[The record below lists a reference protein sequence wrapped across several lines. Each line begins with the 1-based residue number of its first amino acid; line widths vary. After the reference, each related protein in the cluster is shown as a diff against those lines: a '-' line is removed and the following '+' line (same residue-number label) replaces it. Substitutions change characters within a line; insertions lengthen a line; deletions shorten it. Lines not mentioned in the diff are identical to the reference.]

1 MLNLGFIL
9 ETLTDYQPTGQ
20 EPLISSVVI
29 DSRKAR
35 PGSVFVCF
43 AGEKVDAHDFILDAF
58 ERGAMAAIVEHARPE
73 AGAVIDAAKPWA
85 EQLAEQQIAA
95 VQTPPVPFQI
105 LVSSTMEAM
114 QRLGGQWRR
123 RFPELRTIGITGSVG
138 KTTTKELTHAV
149 LSRRYNTL
157 KSEGNYNNEIG
168 LPLTLLRLRPWH
180 QRAVLEMGMYTSGE
194 IRLLC
199 DLAQPQIGVVTIVG
213 SVHMEWLGS
222 IEAIAAAKQ
231 ELVEALPAAPEGVA
245 ILNRD
250 DERVMEMADHT
261 EARVFTYGLD
271 SQSDIWADNIL
282 SMGLDGIYFTLHHGS
297 ESLNVQVPLLG
308 RHSVHTALR
317 AAAVGLVEGL
327 SWDEIVHGLQGLS
340 SQLRLVAVP
349 GPHNSILLDD
359 TYNSS
364 PESAIAALN
373 LLDDLEGRRI
383 AVLGDMLELGPVEE
397 QSHRLVGRRAK
408 DAAEVIV
415 AVGDLGQIIG
425 EEALHAGMAS
435 DRVFMARDAA
445 EAVELLEEIIQS
457 NDVVLVKGSRGI
469 QLERVV
475 AALGRA

>member
-1 MLNLGFIL
+1 
-9 ETLTDYQPTGQ
+9 
-20 EPLISSVVI
+20 
-29 DSRKAR
+29 
-35 PGSVFVCF
+35 
-43 AGEKVDAHDFILDAF
+43 
-58 ERGAMAAIVEHARPE
+58 
-73 AGAVIDAAKPWA
+73 
-85 EQLAEQQIAA
+85 
-95 VQTPPVPFQI
+95 
-105 LVSSTMEAM
+105 
-114 QRLGGQWRR
+114 
-123 RFPELRTIGITGSVG
+123 
-138 KTTTKELTHAV
+138 
-149 LSRRYNTL
+149 
-157 KSEGNYNNEIG
+157 
-168 LPLTLLRLRPWH
+168 
-180 QRAVLEMGMYTSGE
+180 VLEMGMYTSGE